1 MCVVYCRIF
10 YQMLLVKEKEMKMK
24 HAQKKVGFLKKL
36 KQICKLLK
44 SKSSYTQME
53 SSLPRKLNIIITEYD
68 PSVFER
74 LIRYIHCGVVS
85 VDVFSVIGKY
95 I

>member
-1 MCVVYCRIF
+1 
-10 YQMLLVKEKEMKMK
+10 
-24 HAQKKVGFLKKL
+24 
-36 KQICKLLK
+36 
-44 SKSSYTQME
+44 ME

-85 VDVFSVIGKY
+85 VDVFSLIDTPNTQIHDRSLSWFGTVMSNNELKDRTFEAIATHCLKSPTFF
-95 I
+95 

>member
-1 MCVVYCRIF
+1 
-10 YQMLLVKEKEMKMK
+10 MLYIVGYVTCERKRNENETGSE
-24 HAQKKVGFLKKL
+24 KVGFIKKL